1 MIKIIPAVAEIGPQ
15 YRQENGKFID
25 CREVVGPSGTSASS
39 SSNGLAKFAPGVFP
53 APFPP
58 QQEQEFIRRSSRS
71 SGSVLSN
78 LGTSVGNSG
87 GGGGGGG
94 ASRNSVN
101 TKLGG
106 STQLGMTLS
115 GSSSTPVEPIK
126 PLLDLSAGG
135 GAANRFFTLPS
146 YPVFDEAAPRNVS
159 GLAGNTVYLHCL
171 VHNLADKSVS
181 WIRQRDLH
189 ILTVG
194 RYTYTTDQRYEVIH
208 SVDSQDWI
216 LKIKYAQVRDSGT
229 YECQV
234 STKPVRSFNVHLSV
248 FAPQAEII
256 GAPDM
261 YVDRGSTINLTCVIA
276 YSPHPPAYIF
286 WYHDGKVV
294 NYDSPRGGVTVVME
308 RGNTSYGYL
317 VIEDARPPDSGNYTC
332 APSNTP
338 STSLRVHVL
347 YGEEPAAMQTNGSGT
362 SAAHAPSLPSFLL
375 AAAVVFPFLILGD
388 FPKYLGNL
396 AIPEGARNPSH
407 TPKDLLIKVPAKED
421 EDLLL
426 RGTSTWPDEV
436 ALSST

>member
-1 MIKIIPAVAEIGPQ
+1 MIPWWALYAWVNLVNHAIT
-15 YRQENGKFID
+15 
-25 CREVVGPSGTSASS
+25 GPSGTSATS

-53 APFPP
+53 AARPHL
-58 QQEQEFIRRSSRS
+58 QEQEFPRRSSRS
-71 SGSVLSN
+71 SSSSSVLSN
-78 LGTSVGNSG
+78 LGNSVGNSG
-87 GGGGGGG
+87 NSGGGSGG
-94 ASRNSVN
+94 SRNSVN

-388 FPKYLGNL
+388 FPTYLGNP
-396 AIPEGARNPSH
+396 AIPEGARTPSH
-407 TPKDLLIKVPAKED
+407 TPKDLLIKVPPKDD

-426 RGTSTWPDEV
+426 RGTPSTCADEV